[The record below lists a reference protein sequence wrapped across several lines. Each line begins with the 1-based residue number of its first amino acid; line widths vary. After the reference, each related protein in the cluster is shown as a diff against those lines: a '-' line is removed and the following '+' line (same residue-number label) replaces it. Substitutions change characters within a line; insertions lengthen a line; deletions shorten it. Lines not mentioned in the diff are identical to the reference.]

1 MSIGSVAALLA
12 GCGFRPVYAPA
23 TATSPSTASGLSS
36 VYVALMPERSG
47 QMMRDALQRRMELGG
62 GGSAKLYTLTVGFSV
77 ASEGASIERAES
89 IPTRVRSVGI
99 ATWSLTTADAEQRT
113 VLTGRARSLD
123 GNNALSLQ
131 YFYSD
136 LQSEQTQARLV
147 EAVADQI
154 TTTIATWFT
163 LHPPA
168 A

>member
-1 MSIGSVAALLA
+1 MLG

-23 TATSPSTASGLSS
+23 NAGSPSAASGLSS
-36 VYVALMPERSG
+36 IYVALIPERSG

-62 GGSAKLYTLTVGFSV
+62 GGAKLYNLAVSFYV
-77 ASEGASIERAES
+77 ATEGASIERADS
-89 IPTRVRSVGI
+89 IPTRTRAAGI

-113 VLTGRARSLD
+113 VLTGRSRSLD
-123 GNNALSLQ
+123 GNNPLSLQ

-136 LQSEQTQARLV
+136 LQGEQMQARLV

-154 TTTIATWFT
+154 TATIATWFVT
-163 LHPPA
+163 HPPA